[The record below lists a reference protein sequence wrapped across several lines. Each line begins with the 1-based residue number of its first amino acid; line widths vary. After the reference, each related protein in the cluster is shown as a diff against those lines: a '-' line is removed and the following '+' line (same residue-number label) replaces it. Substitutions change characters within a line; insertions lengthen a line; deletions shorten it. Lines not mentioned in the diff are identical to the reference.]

1 MKAFML
7 HFAMEFRATLRN
19 RNLLLMN
26 YLLPLSFYLLIGG
39 MMVQINPFFGDQ
51 MIPAMVI
58 LTVLSGVIMGL
69 PTNLVEARE
78 AGILRSFRVN
88 GLKRSNLMAIPAL
101 ANALHVCLV
110 ALVIT
115 ISAPLI
121 FKVPLPTDW
130 PMYILV
136 FLLILIANS
145 GLATLIGVMARSA
158 QMTILWQQLL
168 FIPSMIL
175 SGLMVPMNLIPG
187 WFQKLGLMLPATY
200 AMEAFQGLAY
210 KRETLWPAQYGM
222 LLLLVGGI
230 MGFVI
235 AAHLFTWDN
244 KTDTRRNRPLLALLA
259 MIPYV
264 LGAILLV

>member
-19 RNLLLMN
+19 RNLLVMN
-26 YLLPLSFYLLIGG
+26 YLLPFGFFLLVGG

-69 PTNLVEARE
+69 PTNLIEARE

-88 GLKRSNLMAIPAL
+88 GLASSSIIAISAL

-110 ALVIT
+110 SLIIT
-115 ISAPLI
+115 IVAPVL
-121 FKVPLPTDW
+121 FKVPLPVNW
-130 PMYILV
+130 PMYALV
-136 FLLILIANS
+136 FLLILIASS
-145 GLATLIGVMARSA
+145 GLATLIGVIARNGQMA
-158 QMTILWQQLL
+158 ILWQQLL

-187 WFQKLGLMLPATY
+187 WFQRIGLMLPATY

-210 KRETLWPAQYGM
+210 NRKTLWQPQYGM
-222 LLLLVGGI
+222 LLLLIGGI
-230 MGFVI
+230 TAFVV
-235 AAHLFTWDN
+235 AARLFSWDN
-244 KTDTRRNRPLLALLA
+244 KNDTHHRSILAALAVAPYLIGALLL
-259 MIPYV
+259 I
-264 LGAILLV
+264 

>member
-7 HFAMEFRATLRN
+7 HFALEFRAALRN

-26 YLLPLSFYLLIGG
+26 YLLPLGFYLLIGG

-88 GLKRSNLMAIPAL
+88 GLQSGTLIAIPAL
-101 ANALHVCLV
+101 ANALHVCLT

-115 ISAPLI
+115 VSAPLI
-121 FKVPLPTDW
+121 FKVPAPVDW
-130 PMYILV
+130 PMYLLV
-136 FLLILIANS
+136 FLLTLFANS
-145 GLATLIGVMARSA
+145 GLATLIGVITRSGQMA
-158 QMTILWQQLL
+158 ILWQQLL

-175 SGLMVPMNLIPG
+175 SGLMVPLTLMPDWG
-187 WFQKLGLMLPATY
+187 QKLSLMLPATY
-200 AMEAFQGLAY
+200 AMAAFQGSAY
-210 KRETLWPAQYGM
+210 EGETLWYAPYGM
-222 LLLLVGGI
+222 LLLFVGGVL
-230 MGFVI
+230 GFVL
-235 AAHLFTWDN
+235 ASRLFSWDN
-244 KTDTRRNRPLLALLA
+244 QNDVQRHRVVLALVA
-259 MIPYV
+259 MIPYL
-264 LGAILLV
+264 LGALLLV